1 MKYEL
6 AAEMAPSVSYQG
18 LVQSQ
23 PVKYQKS
30 A

>member
-18 LVQSQ
+18 LVRSQ
-23 PVKYQKS
+23 PVK
-30 A
+30 